1 MKRIVSLLLVLCF
14 CVGLAA
20 CGKSNASSASPSAD
34 ASPATPAES
43 AAPSATPAPSAEP
56 TVESTPEPVD
66 IQALVDALNAEEL
79 AQRTEDDPYIA
90 VFEVGK
96 EPNTINYKLA
106 MDYFQYV
113 VSTAITGEAE
123 FVDAYNRILNSV
135 PPIENSLESMI
146 HETSP
151 ELNVVVIVMYDQLSS
166 NAAAVI
172 DNGGIIYDVVN
183 GVGTEPTGLAPI
195 VEPEELPD
203 DVKQQL
209 EEYAAAMNQGSTDAS
224 TNPNG

>member
-34 ASPATPAES
+34 ASPATPS
-43 AAPSATPAPSAEP
+43 GTAAPSAQPTAAAAPSP
-56 TVESTPEPVD
+56 KPVS
-66 IQALVDALNAEEL
+66 IQELVDALNAEEL

-90 VFEVGK
+90 VFEVAK
-96 EPNTINYKLA
+96 EPNTIHYKLA

-113 VSTAITGEAE
+113 ISTAMTGEAE
-123 FVDAYNRILNSV
+123 FVDAYNRILNSI
-135 PPIENSLESMI
+135 PPIENSLEGMI

>member
-34 ASPATPAES
+34 ASPATPS
-43 AAPSATPAPSAEP
+43 GTAAPSAQPTAAAAPS
-56 TVESTPEPVD
+56 PEPVS
-66 IQALVDALNAEEL
+66 IQELVDALNAEEL

-96 EPNTINYKLA
+96 EPNTIHYKLA

-113 VSTAITGEAE
+113 ISTAMTGEAE
-123 FVDAYNRILNSV
+123 FVDAYNRILNSI
-135 PPIENSLESMI
+135 PPIENSLEGMI

>member
-1 MKRIVSLLLVLCF
+1 MKRIVSLLLVFCF

-43 AAPSATPAPSAEP
+43 AAPSAEPASTAAPS
-56 TVESTPEPVD
+56 PEPVN

-79 AQRTEDDPYIA
+79 AQRTADDPYIA
-90 VFEVGK
+90 VFEVAK
-96 EPNTINYKLA
+96 EPNTIHYKLA

-113 VSTAITGEAE
+113 ISTAITGEAE
-123 FVDAYNRILNSV
+123 FVDAYNRILNSI
-135 PPIENSLESMI
+135 PPIENSLEGMI
-146 HETSP
+146 RETSP

-183 GVGTEPTGLAPI
+183 GIGTAPAELTPI
-195 VEPEELPD
+195 VVPEELPEE
-203 DVKQQL
+203 VQQQL
-209 EEYAAAMNQGSTDAS
+209 DEYAASLNGNQSNS
-224 TNPNG
+224 

>member
-20 CGKSNASSASPSAD
+20 CGKSNASSVSPSAD
-34 ASPATPAES
+34 ASPATPS
-43 AAPSATPAPSAEP
+43 GTAAPSAQPTAAAAPSP
-56 TVESTPEPVD
+56 KPVS
-66 IQALVDALNAEEL
+66 IQELVDALNAEEL

-90 VFEVGK
+90 VFEVAK
-96 EPNTINYKLA
+96 EPNTIHYKLA

-113 VSTAITGEAE
+113 ISTAMTGEAE
-123 FVDAYNRILNSV
+123 FVDAYNRILNSI
-135 PPIENSLESMI
+135 PPIENSLEGMI

>member
-1 MKRIVSLLLVLCF
+1 MKRIVSLLLVFCF

-43 AAPSATPAPSAEP
+43 AAPSAEPASTAAPS
-56 TVESTPEPVD
+56 PEPVN

-79 AQRTEDDPYIA
+79 AQRTADDPYIA
-90 VFEVGK
+90 VFEVAK
-96 EPNTINYKLA
+96 EPNTIHYKLA

-113 VSTAITGEAE
+113 ISTAITGEAE
-123 FVDAYNRILNSV
+123 FVDAYNRILNSI
-135 PPIENSLESMI
+135 PPIENSLEGMI

-183 GVGTEPTGLAPI
+183 GIGTAPAELAPI
-195 VEPEELPD
+195 VVPEELPEE
-203 DVKQQL
+203 VQQQL
-209 EEYAAAMNQGSTDAS
+209 DEYAASLNGNQSNS
-224 TNPNG
+224 

>member
-1 MKRIVSLLLVLCF
+1 MKRIVSLLLVFCF

-43 AAPSATPAPSAEP
+43 AAPSAEPASTAAPS
-56 TVESTPEPVD
+56 PEPVN

-79 AQRTEDDPYIA
+79 AQRTADDPYIA
-90 VFEVGK
+90 VFEVAK
-96 EPNTINYKLA
+96 EPNTIHYKLA

-113 VSTAITGEAE
+113 ISTAITGEAE
-123 FVDAYNRILNSV
+123 FVDAYNRILNSI
-135 PPIENSLESMI
+135 PPIENSLEGMI
-146 HETSP
+146 RETSP

-183 GVGTEPTGLAPI
+183 GIGTAPAELTPI
-195 VEPEELPD
+195 VVPEELPEE
-203 DVKQQL
+203 VQQQL
-209 EEYAAAMNQGSTDAS
+209 DEYAASMNGNQGNS
-224 TNPNG
+224 

>member
-1 MKRIVSLLLVLCF
+1 MKRIVSLLLVFCF

-43 AAPSATPAPSAEP
+43 AAPSAEPASTAAPS
-56 TVESTPEPVD
+56 PEPVN

-79 AQRTEDDPYIA
+79 AQRTADDPYIA
-90 VFEVGK
+90 VFEVAK
-96 EPNTINYKLA
+96 EPNTIHYKLA

-113 VSTAITGEAE
+113 ISTAITGEAE
-123 FVDAYNRILNSV
+123 FVDAYNRILNSI
-135 PPIENSLESMI
+135 PPIENSLEGMI
-146 HETSP
+146 RETSP

-183 GVGTEPTGLAPI
+183 GIGTAPAELTPI
-195 VEPEELPD
+195 VVPEELPEE
-203 DVKQQL
+203 VQQQL
-209 EEYAAAMNQGSTDAS
+209 DDYAASLNGNQSNS
-224 TNPNG
+224 

>member
-14 CVGLAA
+14 CIGLAA
-20 CGKSNASSASPSAD
+20 CGKSNASSVSPSAD
-34 ASPATPAES
+34 ASPATPS
-43 AAPSATPAPSAEP
+43 GTAAPSAQPTAAAAPS
-56 TVESTPEPVD
+56 PEPVS

-90 VFEVGK
+90 VFEVAK
-96 EPNTINYKLA
+96 EPNTIHYKLA

-113 VSTAITGEAE
+113 ISTAMNGEAE
-123 FVDAYNRILNSV
+123 FEDAYNRVLNSI
-135 PPIENSLESMI
+135 PPIENSLEGMI

>member
-14 CVGLAA
+14 CIGLAA
-20 CGKSNASSASPSAD
+20 CGKSNASSVSPSAD
-34 ASPATPAES
+34 ASPATPS
-43 AAPSATPAPSAEP
+43 GTAAPSAQPTAAAAPS
-56 TVESTPEPVD
+56 PEPVS

-90 VFEVGK
+90 VFEVAK
-96 EPNTINYKLA
+96 EPNTIHYKLA

-113 VSTAITGEAE
+113 ISTAMTGEAE
-123 FVDAYNRILNSV
+123 FVDAYNRILNSI
-135 PPIENSLESMI
+135 PPIENSLEGMI

>member
-20 CGKSNASSASPSAD
+20 CGKSNASSVSPSAD
-34 ASPATPAES
+34 ASPATPS
-43 AAPSATPAPSAEP
+43 GTAAPSAQPTAAAAPS
-56 TVESTPEPVD
+56 PEPVS
-66 IQALVDALNAEEL
+66 IQELVDALNAEEL
-79 AQRTEDDPYIA
+79 AQRTADDPYIA
-90 VFEVGK
+90 VFEVAK
-96 EPNTINYKLA
+96 EPNTIHYKLA

-113 VSTAITGEAE
+113 ISTAMTGEAE
-123 FVDAYNRILNSV
+123 FVEAYNRILNSI
-135 PPIENSLESMI
+135 PPIENSLEGMI

>member
-14 CVGLAA
+14 CIGLAA
-20 CGKSNASSASPSAD
+20 CGKSNASSVSPSAD
-34 ASPATPAES
+34 ASPATPS
-43 AAPSATPAPSAEP
+43 GTAAPSAQPTAAAAPS
-56 TVESTPEPVD
+56 PEPVS
-66 IQALVDALNAEEL
+66 IQELVDALNAEEL
-79 AQRTEDDPYIA
+79 AQRTADDPYIA

-96 EPNTINYKLA
+96 EPNTIHYKLA

-113 VSTAITGEAE
+113 ISTAMTGEAE
-123 FVDAYNRILNSV
+123 FVDAYNRILNSI
-135 PPIENSLESMI
+135 PPIENSLEGMI

>member
-20 CGKSNASSASPSAD
+20 CGKSNASSVSPSAD
-34 ASPATPAES
+34 ASPATPS
-43 AAPSATPAPSAEP
+43 GTAAPSAQPTAAAAPS
-56 TVESTPEPVD
+56 PEPVS
-66 IQALVDALNAEEL
+66 IQELVDALNAEEL

-96 EPNTINYKLA
+96 EPNTIHYKLA

-113 VSTAITGEAE
+113 ISTAMTGEAE
-123 FVDAYNRILNSV
+123 FVDAYNRILNSI
-135 PPIENSLESMI
+135 PPIENSLEGMI

-166 NAAAVI
+166 NVAAVI

-209 EEYAAAMNQGSTDAS
+209 EEYAASMNQA
-224 TNPNG
+224 NANG

>member
-34 ASPATPAES
+34 ASPATPS
-43 AAPSATPAPSAEP
+43 GTAAPSAQPTAAAAPS
-56 TVESTPEPVD
+56 PEPVS

-90 VFEVGK
+90 VFEVAK
-96 EPNTINYKLA
+96 EPNTIHYKLA

-113 VSTAITGEAE
+113 ISTAMTGEAE
-123 FVDAYNRILNSV
+123 FVDAYNRILNSI
-135 PPIENSLESMI
+135 PPIENSLEGMI

>member
-1 MKRIVSLLLVLCF
+1 MKRIVSLLLVFCF

-43 AAPSATPAPSAEP
+43 AAPSAEPASTAAPS
-56 TVESTPEPVD
+56 PEPVN

-79 AQRTEDDPYIA
+79 AQRTADDPYIA
-90 VFEVGK
+90 VFEVAK
-96 EPNTINYKLA
+96 EPNTIHYKLA

-113 VSTAITGEAE
+113 ISTAITGEAE
-123 FVDAYNRILNSV
+123 FVDAYNRILNSI
-135 PPIENSLESMI
+135 PPIENSLEGMI
-146 HETSP
+146 RETSP
-151 ELNVVVIVMYDQLSS
+151 VLNVVVIVMYDQLSS

-183 GVGTEPTGLAPI
+183 GIGTAPAELTPI
-195 VEPEELPD
+195 VVPEELPEE
-203 DVKQQL
+203 VQQQL
-209 EEYAAAMNQGSTDAS
+209 DEYAASLNGNQSNS
-224 TNPNG
+224 

>member
-1 MKRIVSLLLVLCF
+1 MKRIVSLLLVFCF

-43 AAPSATPAPSAEP
+43 AAPSEEPASTAAPS
-56 TVESTPEPVD
+56 PEPVN

-79 AQRTEDDPYIA
+79 AQRTADDPYIA
-90 VFEVGK
+90 VFEVAK
-96 EPNTINYKLA
+96 EPNTIHYKLA

-113 VSTAITGEAE
+113 ISTAITGEAE
-123 FVDAYNRILNSV
+123 FVDAYNRILNSI
-135 PPIENSLESMI
+135 PPIENSLEGMI
-146 HETSP
+146 RETSP

-183 GVGTEPTGLAPI
+183 GIGTAPAELTPI
-195 VEPEELPD
+195 VVPEELPEE
-203 DVKQQL
+203 VQQQL
-209 EEYAAAMNQGSTDAS
+209 DEYAASLNGNQSNS
-224 TNPNG
+224 

>member
-1 MKRIVSLLLVLCF
+1 MKRIVSLLLVFCF

-43 AAPSATPAPSAEP
+43 TAPSAEP
-56 TVESTPEPVD
+56 ASTAAPSPEPVN

-79 AQRTEDDPYIA
+79 AQRTADDPYIA
-90 VFEVGK
+90 VFEVAK
-96 EPNTINYKLA
+96 EPNTIHYKLA

-113 VSTAITGEAE
+113 ISTAITGEAE
-123 FVDAYNRILNSV
+123 FVDAYNRILNSI
-135 PPIENSLESMI
+135 PPIENSLEGMI
-146 HETSP
+146 RETSP

-183 GVGTEPTGLAPI
+183 GIGTAPAELTPI
-195 VEPEELPD
+195 VVPEELPEE
-203 DVKQQL
+203 VQQQL
-209 EEYAAAMNQGSTDAS
+209 DEYAASLNGNQSNS
-224 TNPNG
+224 

>member
-1 MKRIVSLLLVLCF
+1 MFVSFSYCQTVQIVVKFIFGNIWRIGGF
-14 CVGLAA
+14 
-20 CGKSNASSASPSAD
+20 
-34 ASPATPAES
+34 
-43 AAPSATPAPSAEP
+43 
-56 TVESTPEPVD
+56 PVRK
-66 IQALVDALNAEEL
+66 L

-90 VFEVGK
+90 VFEVAK
-96 EPNTINYKLA
+96 EPNTIHYKLA

-113 VSTAITGEAE
+113 ISTAMTGEAE
-123 FVDAYNRILNSV
+123 FVDAYNRILNSI
-135 PPIENSLESMI
+135 PPIENSLEGMI

-166 NAAAVI
+166 NVAAVI

>member
-20 CGKSNASSASPSAD
+20 CGKSNASSVSPSAD
-34 ASPATPAES
+34 ASPATPS
-43 AAPSATPAPSAEP
+43 GTAAPSAQPTAAAAPS
-56 TVESTPEPVD
+56 PEPVS
-66 IQALVDALNAEEL
+66 IQELVDALNAEEL
-79 AQRTEDDPYIA
+79 AQRTADDPYIA
-90 VFEVGK
+90 VFEVAK
-96 EPNTINYKLA
+96 EPNTIHYKLA

-113 VSTAITGEAE
+113 ISTAMTGEAE
-123 FVDAYNRILNSV
+123 FVDAYNRILNSI
-135 PPIENSLESMI
+135 PPIENSLEGMI

>member
-14 CVGLAA
+14 CIGLAA
-20 CGKSNASSASPSAD
+20 CGKSNASSVSPSAD
-34 ASPATPAES
+34 ASPATPS
-43 AAPSATPAPSAEP
+43 GTAAPSAQPTAAAAPS
-56 TVESTPEPVD
+56 PEPVS

-90 VFEVGK
+90 VFEVAK
-96 EPNTINYKLA
+96 EPNTIHYKLA

-123 FVDAYNRILNSV
+123 FVDAYNRILNSI
-135 PPIENSLESMI
+135 PPIENSLEGMI

>member
-1 MKRIVSLLLVLCF
+1 MKRIVSLLLVFCF

-43 AAPSATPAPSAEP
+43 AAPSAEPASTAAPS
-56 TVESTPEPVD
+56 PEPVN

-79 AQRTEDDPYIA
+79 AQRTADDPYIA
-90 VFEVGK
+90 VFEVAK
-96 EPNTINYKLA
+96 EPNTIHYKLA

-113 VSTAITGEAE
+113 ISTAITGEAE
-123 FVDAYNRILNSV
+123 FVDAYNRILNSI
-135 PPIENSLESMI
+135 PPIENSLEGMI
-146 HETSP
+146 RETSP

-183 GVGTEPTGLAPI
+183 GIGTAPAELTPI
-195 VEPEELPD
+195 VVPEELPEE
-203 DVKQQL
+203 VQQQL
-209 EEYAAAMNQGSTDAS
+209 DEYAASLNGNQG
-224 TNPNG
+224 NG

>member
-14 CVGLAA
+14 CIGLAA
-20 CGKSNASSASPSAD
+20 CGKSNASSVSPSAD
-34 ASPATPAES
+34 ASPATPS
-43 AAPSATPAPSAEP
+43 GTAAPSAQPTAAAAPS
-56 TVESTPEPVD
+56 PEPVS
-66 IQALVDALNAEEL
+66 IQELVDALNAEEL

-90 VFEVGK
+90 VFEVAK
-96 EPNTINYKLA
+96 EPNTIHYKLA

-113 VSTAITGEAE
+113 ISTAMTGEAE
-123 FVDAYNRILNSV
+123 FVDAYNRILNSI
-135 PPIENSLESMI
+135 PPIENSLEGMI